1 MKKNL
6 NIQGLRAIFAMM
18 VFLGHAFGALK
29 TSWYGPL
36 YNTPVHLFWDGAIS
50 VVCFFVLS
58 GWFYYNVRD
67 LSITSYVRLL
77 LKRTYKIVLPYWIVL
92 LFGAL
97 LWGGT
102 IALAWNTLIVLL
114 IGSLDSGVAR

>member
-29 TSWYGPL
+29 TSWYEPL
-36 YNTPVHLFWDGAIS
+36 YHTPVHLFWDGAIS

-58 GWFYYNVRD
+58 GWFYYNVGGEYNFICPFVNEENIQN
-67 LSITSYVRLL
+67 SS
-77 LKRTYKIVLPYWIVL
+77 
-92 LFGAL
+92 AL
-97 LWGGT
+97 LDSAIVWCVALGNVRSLWRGT
-102 IALAWNTLIVLL
+102 L
-114 IGSLDSGVAR
+114 

>member
-29 TSWYGPL
+29 TSWYEPL
-36 YNTPVHLFWDGAIS
+36 YHTPVHLFWDGAIS

-58 GWFYYNVRD
+58 GWFYYNV
-67 LSITSYVRLL
+67 
-77 LKRTYKIVLPYWIVL
+77 
-92 LFGAL
+92 
-97 LWGGT
+97 GGDCPKT
-102 IALAWNTLIVLL
+102 IAT
-114 IGSLDSGVAR
+114 